1 MYWVQIELGASTV
14 TKRAMPLSL
23 DASQLL
29 VNLLLKLQSP
39 EHCTSCSLVEPSP
52 ILIAS

>member
-1 MYWVQIELGASTV
+1 MYWVQIELGASAV
-14 TKRAMPLSL
+14 TKRSLPLSL

-29 VNLLLKLQSP
+29 VSLLLKLQSP
-39 EHCTSCSLVEPSP
+39 EHCNSCSLVELSP